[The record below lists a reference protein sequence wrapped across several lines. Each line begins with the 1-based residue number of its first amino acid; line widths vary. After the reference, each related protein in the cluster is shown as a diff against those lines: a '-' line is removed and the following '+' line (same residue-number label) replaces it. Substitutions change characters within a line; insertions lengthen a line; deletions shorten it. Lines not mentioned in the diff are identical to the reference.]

1 MILSRFDGVS
11 THNETD
17 LGNGRHNINFSRF
30 VPSCMILLFSTFIQ
44 LFALAIMK
52 NRPTNEH
59 IKQQAQRANDYA
71 EQNENSRRRGSGTFE
86 DLELD
91 QAQTPDRVDQSNWS
105 WTESGSQQYQEG
117 K

>member
-1 MILSRFDGVS
+1 
-11 THNETD
+11 
-17 LGNGRHNINFSRF
+17 
-30 VPSCMILLFSTFIQ
+30 
-44 LFALAIMK
+44 MK

-105 WTESGSQQYQEG
+105 WTESGSQQYQEALADDSMLPDLPEETPQPKYDESKQLG
-117 K
+117 LVDADLVNDTTDMNEQNKSPVS